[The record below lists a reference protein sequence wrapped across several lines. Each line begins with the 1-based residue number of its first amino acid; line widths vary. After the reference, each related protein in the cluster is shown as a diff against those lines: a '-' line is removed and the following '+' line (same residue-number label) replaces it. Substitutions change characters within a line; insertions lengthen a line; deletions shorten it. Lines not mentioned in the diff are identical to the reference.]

1 LAVVFPSVAFVMVR
15 WKKLT
20 AYSLGTSSIAGGINR
35 QTGGGFARG
44 GILEQRAFNR
54 FTELQTI

>member
-1 LAVVFPSVAFVMVR
+1 MVR